1 VAALCGTRLTH
12 EDIRGAVAEALEDL
26 ETVDDLHATARYRKR
41 AAARL
46 AELALTEARDDALEQ
61 AG

>member
-1 VAALCGTRLTH
+1 
-12 EDIRGAVAEALEDL
+12 VAEALEDL
-26 ETVDDLHATARYRKR
+26 ETVDDLHATASYRKR

-46 AELALTEARDDALEQ
+46 AELALAEARDDALEQ